1 MVLWL
6 LVSTGWAGLYT
17 PARAVDQFGA
27 IRSGSPGSP
36 LVALMFNVD
45 WGSEYIPGI
54 LNALEAAGARST
66 FFVTGSW
73 VRKNPELLMQ
83 MHQRGHEIAN
93 HGQRH
98 AHIMNLTPSQVERL
112 ILDLDH
118 QLRSVLGAWP
128 ARLFAPPYGEVS
140 AESVRAAAAVGYR
153 TILWTV
159 DTVDWKRP
167 AAQVIIKRVERAGA
181 GALVLM
187 HPTAPTLEALPEVLA
202 RLSARGLRATTVTGV
217 LGPALR

>member
-1 MVLWL
+1 
-6 LVSTGWAGLYT
+6 
-17 PARAVDQFGA
+17 
-27 IRSGSPGSP
+27 
-36 LVALMFNVD
+36 MFNVD

-54 LNALEAAGARST
+54 LDVLEHAGARST
-66 FFVTGSW
+66 FFVTGTW
-73 VRKNPELLMQ
+73 ARKNPGLLLQ

-98 AHIMNLTPSQVERL
+98 VHVMNLTPSQVERL
-112 ILDLDH
+112 ILELDH
-118 QLRSVLGAWP
+118 HLRSVLGVWP
-128 ARLFAPPYGEVS
+128 SRLFAPPYGETS
-140 AESVRAAAAVGYR
+140 AESVRAASAVGYR

-167 AAQVIIKRVERAGA
+167 AAQVIVKRVERAGA

-187 HPTAPTLEALPEVLA
+187 HPTAPTLEALPAVLA
-202 RLSARGLRATTVTGV
+202 RLSARGLRATTVSEV